1 GAAAGKVYVEVTEA
15 GKAASER
22 TEVSYEAEAQS
33 TKVAADKVTIVNN
46 VGKADTVT
54 VTDLTAGTIVKV
66 YDLETAGK
74 VLGTA
79 TVAATKTEAVLNITQ
94 LGAAAGKVYVEVT
107 EAGKAASERT
117 EVSYE
122 AEAQSTKV
130 AADKVTIVNNVGK
143 ADTVTVTDLAA
154 GTIVKVYDLETAGKV
169 LGTVTASRSEATISI
184 ASLGFSSGSVYVSV
198 TEPGKTESDRVKAD
212 YEGEPTT
219 EPLSESAVTIVNN
232 SGKADTITVTGLTA
246 GDIVKVYYKGTS
258 TVAGSTV
265 VSSGKNEAVISI
277 SQLGISA
284 GSVEITLTNPGSH
297 ESTKVEVSFT
307 AED

>member
-1 GAAAGKVYVEVTEA
+1 GTATVAATKTEAVLSISQLGTAAGKVYVEVTEA

-46 VGKADTVT
+46 AGKADTVT
-54 VTDLTAGTIVKV
+54 VTDLT
-66 YDLETAGK
+66 
-74 VLGTA
+74 
-79 TVAATKTEAVLNITQ
+79 
-94 LGAAAGKVYVEVT
+94 
-107 EAGKAASERT
+107 
-117 EVSYE
+117 
-122 AEAQSTKV
+122 
-130 AADKVTIVNNVGK
+130 
-143 ADTVTVTDLAA
+143 A

-184 ASLGFSSGSVYVSV
+184 ANLGFSSGSVYVSV